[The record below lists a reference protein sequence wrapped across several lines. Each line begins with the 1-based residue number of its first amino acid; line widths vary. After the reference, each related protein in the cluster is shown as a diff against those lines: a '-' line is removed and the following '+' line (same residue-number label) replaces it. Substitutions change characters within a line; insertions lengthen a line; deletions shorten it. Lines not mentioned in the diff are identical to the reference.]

1 MLWLRRY
8 AGSSGAEAGV
18 TVIVE
23 RAYDILALLILL
35 FLAAPFLPEVSWL
48 DAAAALAAVFAVL
61 LGHGDRG
68 RRRLGRA
75 PHPLGGAA
83 GARFLPVSRE
93 RLEQIGRNA
102 AVGLAGLHRPR
113 LAAVAF
119 GWTMLSWLAL
129 AASCAALLE
138 GFDTGLSTED
148 VLLAG
153 LLVVIATNFA
163 MILPSSPAALGVFE
177 AATVVALGAFGI
189 DDSEALSYA
198 LVLHALNLIPYLV
211 IGGVLLRS
219 SARGRTGAVVREVR

>member
-1 MLWLRRY
+1 MVVAVWGERPILW
-8 AGSSGAEAGV
+8 
-18 TVIVE
+18 
-23 RAYDILALLILL
+23 
-35 FLAAPFLPEVSWL
+35 AA
-48 DAAAALAAVFAVL
+48 
-61 LGHGDRG
+61 
-68 RRRLGRA
+68 RL
-75 PHPLGGAA
+75 

-219 SARGRTGAVVREVR
+219 SARGQNRRSRSRGSLACRGSVGVASLRCAGRCLPHPVPLRRILAGLQNCVTTCLAW